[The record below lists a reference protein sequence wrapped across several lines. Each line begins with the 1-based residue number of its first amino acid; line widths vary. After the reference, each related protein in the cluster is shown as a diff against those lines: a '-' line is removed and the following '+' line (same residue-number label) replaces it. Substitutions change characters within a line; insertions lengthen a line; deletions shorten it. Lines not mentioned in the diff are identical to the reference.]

1 MTRAQNLV
9 DIDFALSQLAGNTD
23 LLSRMLTRFEQE
35 FSSVPLEVNT
45 LIDAGD
51 LQQAKMKVH
60 TTKGISG
67 NLGLMALFECSKVLD
82 EQLRGET
89 IDTEQLALFTTLM
102 RDTCAFVSTLDL
114 TRSAPPEFTPDNN
127 NNDFIS
133 EFIERLERHEFIDD
147 ATLHK
152 YINSLNVDDASKRN
166 LVSLVEELQYSEAI
180 KIIKSI

>member
-1 MTRAQNLV
+1 MTQTQNLV

-89 IDTEQLALFTTLM
+89 IDTEQLALFASLM
-102 RDTCAFVSTLDL
+102 RDTCTFVSTLNL
-114 TRSAPPEFTPDNN
+114 TRNAPPEFTPDN